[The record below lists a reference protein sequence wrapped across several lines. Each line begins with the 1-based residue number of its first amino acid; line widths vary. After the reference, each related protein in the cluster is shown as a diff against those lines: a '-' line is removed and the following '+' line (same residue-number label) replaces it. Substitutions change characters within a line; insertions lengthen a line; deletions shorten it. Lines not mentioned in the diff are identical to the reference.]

1 MPLVLHSSAVG
12 PGGGEAK
19 PAQWGAVCCCAR
31 LIVACADAD
40 VCVGSCSPA
49 AAALLGAG
57 YLRWGTHANIYDPC
71 PLSATL
77 ARWPRCLGPCLKHL
91 HPLVHA
97 PAQYRVSQSLVCS
110 TPAHCPYACTCTT
123 YCGRH
128 NLRGAF
134 STAQCLLA
142 PYPAD
147 TACTAGLVNTRAAID
162 LGTRA
167 AAPPLQEIGVT
178 CSHQALYWQ
187 QGDQACAMAI
197 FCKLHSPRVPCTC
210 TSASEARW
218 LYTAVDA
225 VSHN

>member
-1 MPLVLHSSAVG
+1 VLTSLS
-12 PGGGEAK
+12 
-19 PAQWGAVCCCAR
+19 
-31 LIVACADAD
+31 
-40 VCVGSCSPA
+40 
-49 AAALLGAG
+49 
-57 YLRWGTHANIYDPC
+57 DPC
-71 PLSATL
+71 PLNATL
-77 ARWPRCLGPCLKHL
+77 ARWPRCLGPYLKHL

-110 TPAHCPYACTCTT
+110 IPAQLPYACTCTT
-123 YCGRH
+123 SCGRH

-147 TACTAGLVNTRAAID
+147 TAGLVNTRAAID

-197 FCKLHSPRVPCTC
+197 FCKLHPCCCRCLPSFEMPPTAAARLLAHCMLANCIACMRCFQFFHHNSVRRTFCICHCASLPRGTGICHKHCTKTQRSDPHPWGAC
-210 TSASEARW
+210 
-218 LYTAVDA
+218 
-225 VSHN
+225 